1 MSRMQ
6 FRLSTL
12 ILAITW
18 LAIACVLW
26 PASAWLR
33 EIIPSISPIA
43 VRYVCGVALLLP
55 IFIFHGYRG
64 VAALLKIRDMDL

>member
-12 ILAITW
+12 FLAITW
-18 LAIACVLW
+18 LSIACVMW
-26 PASAWLR
+26 PALAWVR
-33 EIIPSISPIA
+33 EIIPGISPTVA
-43 VRYVCGVALLLP
+43 RYVCGVALLLP